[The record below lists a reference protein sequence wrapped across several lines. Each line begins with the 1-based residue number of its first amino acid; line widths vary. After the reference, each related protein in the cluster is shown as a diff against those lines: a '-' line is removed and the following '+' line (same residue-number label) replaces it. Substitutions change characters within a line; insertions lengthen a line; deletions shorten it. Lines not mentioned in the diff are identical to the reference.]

1 MFARTF
7 GCQDGSQDQVVFT
20 KLVRATTKA
29 LIAGCYLCF
38 LLQVLI
44 SCASTLQFP
53 STKARVDTLQS
64 HSFCRLALR
73 FNSIAFLALTRAAI
87 EANNSANTLT
97 ILQGYLYL
105 FFDAEDRQPRR
116 HRNKERPESA
126 LIELFVRT
134 CRAFEYEIR
143 YILI

>member
-20 KLVRATTKA
+20 KLARATKKA

-44 SCASTLQFP
+44 FCANTLRFP

-73 FNSIAFLALTRAAI
+73 FHLVAFLASTLAAI
-87 EANNSANTLT
+87 EANSTNTLAT
-97 ILQGYLYL
+97 PQGNLHL
-105 FFDAEDRQPRR
+105 VFFFFFSYAGDRRPRR
-116 HRNKERPESA
+116 DRNKERPESA
-126 LIELFVRT
+126 LIGSF
-134 CRAFEYEIR
+134 C
-143 YILI
+143 